1 MCKVVVP
8 HLNFKFIDNWGRV
21 LLLKK
26 KIRFYDVHTCTLM
39 QTKHI
44 LVIIV
49 GISQTVNWCEMELN
63 IEEKRPFRFQDQKVF
78 LDLSQKFVHRPKL

>member
-26 KIRFYDVHTCTLM
+26 KIRFYDVHTLM

-63 IEEKRPFRFQDQKVF
+63 IEEKRPYRFQDQKVF
-78 LDLSQKFVHRPKL
+78 FRLKSKICS